1 MGICS
6 HSLPTAPHS
15 LLAPLGRRV
24 THASRGSPQP
34 CAPAWAIALFWPA
47 SPIQHPHDIFTPLSF
62 LCHHRFGVGCHGVP
76 TLPPDVRPAGS
87 PDLTGV
93 YAEVML
99 RTAPL
104 DQHHVELGF
113 DRLGLLP
120 HFPLD
125 RFIT

>member
-1 MGICS
+1 MRENR
-6 HSLPTAPHS
+6 T
-15 LLAPLGRRV
+15 LLAGK
-24 THASRGSPQP
+24 AD
-34 CAPAWAIALFWPA
+34 PA
-47 SPIQHPHDIFTPLSF
+47 SSYLHPLSF
-62 LCHHRFGVGCHGVP
+62 LCDCFGVM
-76 TLPPDVRPAGS
+76 TPPDVRPAGS

-93 YAEVML
+93 WAEVML

-104 DQHHVELGF
+104 DDHHVELGF

>member
-1 MGICS
+1 M
-6 HSLPTAPHS
+6 T
-15 LLAPLGRRV
+15 
-24 THASRGSPQP
+24 
-34 CAPAWAIALFWPA
+34 
-47 SPIQHPHDIFTPLSF
+47 
-62 LCHHRFGVGCHGVP
+62 
-76 TLPPDVRPAGS
+76 PPDVRPAGS

-93 YAEVML
+93 WAEVML

-104 DQHHVELGF
+104 DDDHVELGF